1 VRLYDADG
9 NHRSRSWT
17 VRAAFVGV
25 AVALM
30 LTSTVSAPARASAN
44 RPKSDLLTEGQA
56 LALVAKMG
64 IVAHGEHLLRSTR
77 KSATPAEPA
86 RYDFSYAA
94 RAASREARTY
104 VSVAADGGLL
114 LNFSRPADALAF
126 RYPLPVSRSAVQKR
140 AVADARRLYPS
151 LLADVRLQG
160 VAVRAGS
167 LRHALTWQFVFTRV
181 VDGIPAPFDGIRLAL
196 NEYGQLLGVSCRWTR
211 QSFPT
216 PAIRITRAQAE
227 AIYRNNLHFV
237 LSYQPQWGDAGNQ
250 VGTVLAYTDEIGL
263 YPLDWDVSYS
273 VGAPIQGP
281 VIAASTGDVIDSSG
295 AVRPL
300 PAAPAVTPLQRHG
313 PAINL
318 TAGKPAN
325 LDSSQAIALAR
336 RDVGLGAAFHL
347 QASAPYMATPSGD
360 RAWYF
365 LFDGP
370 DRRSVDV
377 SIDATRGLLIG
388 YTVSYGTPAPR
399 IRQMPA
405 QAQIDRTVVAFI
417 KRLFPLDVHGIGLVP
432 ADHQPTRDRV
442 TAFTVQFLVDGV
454 PVQAEQGELDY
465 SLRRAAIAD
474 FFWSPVAHVPSM
486 PPARD
491 RVSVRTVVA
500 NWMAADPLRLTW
512 LQTGT
517 RSADPS
523 LPQTLSQQPHVVL
536 AWAATGDYGLGTGVP
551 ASTGALP
558 TAVAIYT
565 GPLHVQGNP
574 AAAPYIRLLVR
585 RGLWPGSA
593 RGVVDAGQV
602 IDRGEFVELL
612 EDALGT
618 GEQPA
623 PNLSAPGPRLQRLL
637 TGMVPGGLM
646 FNAVLSAYDAGW
658 LAGSAPFAPTEPLT
672 RAAAAQILARA
683 LGFGPL
689 LAHPTVLA
697 LLPTTVTGAGTSLQ
711 RSAESVAVRLHLFAL
726 VHGRFAPGAA
736 VTLGQ
741 AATAVVVAAD
751 ESGS

>member
-1 VRLYDADG
+1 MRLYDAVG

-25 AVALM
+25 AVALV
-30 LTSTVSAPARASAN
+30 LTSTASTPARASAN
-44 RPKSDLLTEGQA
+44 RANSVLLTEGQA
-56 LALVAKMG
+56 LALVARMG
-64 IVAHGEHLLRSTR
+64 IVAQGEHLLRWTL
-77 KSATPAEPA
+77 KSATSAEPA
-86 RYDFSYAA
+86 RYDFTYAA
-94 RAASREARTY
+94 PAASRQARTY

-126 RYPLPVSRSAVQKR
+126 RYPLPVPRSAVQER

-151 LLADVRLQG
+151 LLPAVRLQG

-167 LRHALTWQFVFTRV
+167 LRHALTWQFVFTRF
-181 VDGIPAPFDGIRLAL
+181 VDGLPAPFDGIRLTL
-196 NEYGQLLGVSCRWTR
+196 NEYGHLLGASCRWTR
-211 QSFPT
+211 QPFPPPT
-216 PAIRITRAQAE
+216 IRVTQVSAE
-227 AIYRNNLHFV
+227 AIYRRNLHFV
-237 LSYQPQWGDAGNQ
+237 LSYQPQWGEAGNQ

-281 VIAASTGDVIDSSG
+281 VIAAGTGDVIDSSG
-295 AVRPL
+295 AALPL

-318 TAGKPAN
+318 TARKAN
-325 LDSSQAIALAR
+325 LDSRQAIALAR

-365 LFDGP
+365 LFTGP

-388 YTVSYGTPAPR
+388 YTESYGTPAPR
-399 IRQMPA
+399 IRHLPA

-417 KRLFPLDVHGIGLVP
+417 KRLFPQDVHGIALVP
-432 ADHQPTRDRV
+432 AYNQPTPDRV

-465 SLRRAAIAD
+465 SLSRAAIAD

-523 LPQTLSQQPHVVL
+523 RPQGRSQQPHMVL
-536 AWAATGDYGLGTGVP
+536 AWAATGNYALGTGVP

-558 TAVAIYT
+558 TAVAIYR
-565 GPLHVQGNP
+565 GSLHVEGNP

-585 RGLWPGSA
+585 RGLWPASA
-593 RGVVDAGQV
+593 RGVVDAGQI

-623 PNLSAPGPRLQRLL
+623 PNLSAPGARLQRLL
-637 TGMVPGGLM
+637 AGMVPGGLM

-658 LAGSAPFAPTEPLT
+658 LAGSAPFAPGEPLT
-672 RAAAAQILARA
+672 RSAAALILARA
-683 LGFGPL
+683 LGFGTL

-697 LLPTTVTGAGTSLQ
+697 QLQRTVTGAGTSMQ
-711 RSAESVAVRLHLFAL
+711 RSAESVAVHLHLFAL
-726 VHGRFAPGAA
+726 VHGRFVPGAA